1 MKIYQIPNGQNTQI
15 SCYNASWIV
24 DLFLPDL
31 SSKNID
37 LPKIVEKEKKKISV
51 RAKSVNTDDIFVLWY
66 WVFFTLFVG
75 QMQKQFRPSANNEDE
90 DEMKDALF
98 PPSFVR

>member
-1 MKIYQIPNGQNTQI
+1 MIYLY
-15 SCYNASWIV
+15 C
-24 DLFLPDL
+24 
-31 SSKNID
+31 
-37 LPKIVEKEKKKISV
+37 
-51 RAKSVNTDDIFVLWY
+51 DIESFS
-66 WVFFTLFVG
+66 LFVG

>member
-1 MKIYQIPNGQNTQI
+1 M
-15 SCYNASWIV
+15 
-24 DLFLPDL
+24 
-31 SSKNID
+31 
-37 LPKIVEKEKKKISV
+37 